1 MASSEISASE
11 GVEDERKRE
20 ALRKA
25 GQEYFERVL
34 AEASTGKDPFAPE
47 QITEIAPQ
55 REKRTGAARRARP
68 QREDPDLEAVGAI
81 ISGAK
86 LYILTAIFVGC
97 KAAGFVFFKASLNP
111 LETPGIL
118 TFLHLLPLMCVL
130 LGFSGAFD
138 LDPITLEGAKAAL
151 PVCIPSMF
159 QIMMVFSALIEGSVL
174 FVLAFSL
181 VIEQLLQ
188 MAASKLLLLSP
199 PSQRSMWFCAA
210 GVVGL
215 GMEMIGEVVFLHQPR
230 PSLRTWLALAVWS
243 AAKFAELSWNHLKQ
257 SPEHAQRL
265 LGAESAS
272 KLTALADA
280 EAGLQPGNVALY
292 NAMVPALPALILG
305 FVGMEGNEL
314 IEHEL
319 SVPAVT
325 AILLSLVCF
334 VSASVCGLLL
344 SPQLTP
350 RLKSGL
356 VGLSAV
362 GTVVFDAMAMGG
374 SIHVLTVAGVLLA
387 IIASTIVQFLPEAS
401 GL

>member
-151 PVCIPSMF
+151 QFAYQV
-159 QIMMVFSALIEGSVL
+159 IEGSVL

-230 PSLRTWLALAVWS
+230 PSLRTWLALA
-243 AAKFAELSWNHLKQ
+243 
-257 SPEHAQRL
+257 
-265 LGAESAS
+265 
-272 KLTALADA
+272 
-280 EAGLQPGNVALY
+280 
-292 NAMVPALPALILG
+292 
-305 FVGMEGNEL
+305 
-314 IEHEL
+314 
-319 SVPAVT
+319 
-325 AILLSLVCF
+325 
-334 VSASVCGLLL
+334 
-344 SPQLTP
+344 
-350 RLKSGL
+350 
-356 VGLSAV
+356 
-362 GTVVFDAMAMGG
+362 
-374 SIHVLTVAGVLLA
+374 
-387 IIASTIVQFLPEAS
+387 
-401 GL
+401 